1 MEKETFAKLSKTEQA
16 KVEAKYH
23 RMKPEDF
30 DETMSRASHETPT
43 ALRLPPRLVEDL
55 QRFAE
60 RQGKSDFRKMAKTW
74 IEERLRKEAN
84 VSR

>member
-1 MEKETFAKLSKTEQA
+1 MKKKFAKLSKSQQA
-16 KVEAKYH
+16 QVEAEYH
-23 RMKPEDF
+23 QMRPKDF
-30 DETMSRASHETPT
+30 DEIMSRASHETPT
-43 ALRLPPRLVEDL
+43 ALRLPTRLVEDL

-84 VSR
+84 AAR